1 MFSITRNMTSAS
13 AIALAPALASAPS
26 SAPVSDE
33 ERTYLLIC
41 AAYNEKPVS
50 SVIFEN
56 GVICVFLRAVPATL
70 KQRLKELVYTHVK
83 CRTCANSAEILIQY
97 STLDGSSLFFTE
109 EILKCI
115 ADDDPSAAFY
125 KEMIEITKE
134 AVKCPIVNLEIVTPS
149 IIGKKKLGGFN
160 HWSPNLTPVTFLD
173 GKNMQFYQDA
183 IDRYIKDPMLERLIS
198 NLLSQEGGIDGAIAS
213 LSLMDACCKKAPY
226 GDTFLRTV
234 LWLLEFLT
242 VLKTSFGGRSL
253 DQISPIEK
261 FKLLGQLLFKGRLTL
276 DFHGTTCTSFH
287 QANNNVVDLMQ
298 TAKSEE
304 AMIKLLT
311 ERLDPT
317 KYLRRDETKVL
328 SDKQIDQTMKIL
340 GDFEHRM
347 MTHEKVATFPRV
359 VVLTEKKIS
368 SSLSAFEKMK
378 LEKSAS
384 ASGGGGGGGGGF
396 AARCGKSNLTTTIT
410 KIKTVE
416 ELCDF
421 LRVHPDTVLEIQ
433 VESGYPVKL
442 VDSTL
447 IGKTDDEGV
456 PLLKVPFVWGFS
468 RNSALQV
475 YKLAGYQ
482 KVSHV
487 LPMWDISSEYKKY
500 QNVYFG
506 IKVPSV
512 DFPGVCTFP
521 EFLSDKYLRVLG
533 PTFEKL
539 CNTMEMV
546 IPEGSLAYGIGNSAS
561 DRDHTLMKMLNL
573 KVDGV
578 PLLLTKLR

>member
-1 MFSITRNMTSAS
+1 MSSAS
-13 AIALAPALASAPS
+13 AIALAPALAPAPS

-33 ERTYLLIC
+33 ERTYLRLC
-41 AAYNEKPVS
+41 AAYNEKEVLS
-50 SVIFEN
+50 LIF
-56 GVICVFLRAVPATL
+56 GGIKCVFVREIPSDLT
-70 KQRLKELVYTHVK
+70 QRMREIVLAYVK
-83 CRTCANSAEILIQY
+83 CRMCANAASTLIQY
-97 STLDGSSLFFTE
+97 STLDGSPLFFTE
-109 EILKCI
+109 ELLKFI
-115 ADDDPSAAFY
+115 AEGDPSFSFY
-125 KEMIEITKE
+125 KDMIEITKE
-134 AVKCPIVNLEIVTPS
+134 AVKCPIVNLEIVTPAM
-149 IIGKKKLGGFN
+149 IGSKTSGGFN
-160 HWSPNLTPVTFLD
+160 HWSPNLTSVTSLN
-173 GKNMQFYQDA
+173 GRNMPFYQAA

-198 NLLSQEGGIDGAIAS
+198 NLLTQEGGIDGAIAS

-226 GDTFLRTV
+226 GDTFLGTV
-234 LWLLEFLT
+234 NWLLEFLT
-242 VLKTSFGGRSL
+242 VLKTRFGGRSL

-261 FKLLGQLLFKGRLTL
+261 FTLLGQLLFKGRLTL

-298 TAKSEE
+298 TAKSEKG
-304 AMIKLLT
+304 MITQLA

-317 KYLRRDETKVL
+317 KYLRRVKEI
-328 SDKQIDQTMKIL
+328 SDKQIDQTMNIL

-347 MTHEKVATFPRV
+347 MTHEKVATLPSV

-368 SSLSAFEKMK
+368 SLSAFEKMK
-378 LEKSAS
+378 KSAS
-384 ASGGGGGGGGGF
+384 GGGGGGGF
-396 AARCGKSNLTTTIT
+396 AARCGKSNLTDTTT

-416 ELCDF
+416 ELCAF

-433 VESGYPVKL
+433 VENASPLKL

-456 PLLKVPFVWGFS
+456 PLLKVPIVWGFS
-468 RNSALQV
+468 HSSVLQV

-487 LPMWDISSEYKKY
+487 LPMWGSEFGKY

-506 IKVPSV
+506 IRGIKVPSAN
-512 DFPGVCTFP
+512 FPGVCTVP
-521 EFLSDKYLRVLG
+521 DFLSDKYLRVLG

-539 CNTMEMV
+539 HNTMEMV
-546 IPEGSLAYGIGNSAS
+546 IPDGSLAYGIGSSAS
-561 DRDHTLMKMLNL
+561 DRDHTLRKMLNL

>member
-1 MFSITRNMTSAS
+1 MTASSCLSAS
-13 AIALAPALASAPS
+13 ASVSASASAP
-26 SAPVSDE
+26 DE
-33 ERTYLLIC
+33 ARTYMRLC
-41 AAYNEKPVS
+41 AAYNEKPVLS
-50 SVIFEN
+50 LNFGEIK
-56 GVICVFLRAVPATL
+56 CVFVRAIPSDLT
-70 KQRLKELVYTHVK
+70 QRTREIVFAYIK
-83 CRTCANSAEILIQY
+83 CRMCANAAATLIQY
-97 STLDGSSLFFTE
+97 SSLDGSPLFFTE
-109 EILKCI
+109 ELLKFI
-115 ADDDPSAAFY
+115 AEDDPSFSFY
-125 KEMIEITKE
+125 KEMIEITK
-134 AVKCPIVNLEIVTPS
+134 AALKFPIVNLEIVTPVM
-149 IIGKKKLGGFN
+149 IGSKTSGGFD
-160 HWSPNLTPVTFLD
+160 HWAPNITPVISLN
-173 GKNMQFYQDA
+173 GKNMPFYQAA

-226 GDTFLRTV
+226 GDTFLGTV
-234 LWLLEFLT
+234 NWLLEFLT

-261 FKLLGQLLFKGRLTL
+261 FTLLGQLLFKGRLTL

-287 QANNNVVDLMQ
+287 QANNNVIDLMQ

-347 MTHEKVATFPRV
+347 MTHDKLATLPRV
-359 VVLTEKKIS
+359 VVLTEKKTS

-378 LEKSAS
+378 LEKSAGGGAS
-384 ASGGGGGGGGGF
+384 ASASASASGGGGF

-416 ELCDF
+416 QLCDF
-421 LRVHPDTVLEIQ
+421 LRVHPDTELEIQ

-468 RNSALQV
+468 SNSILQV

-506 IKVPSV
+506 IKVSYV

-533 PTFEKL
+533 PAFEKL
-539 CNTMEMV
+539 HNTMEM
-546 IPEGSLAYGIGNSAS
+546 ILPEGPLAYGIGNTAS
-561 DRDHTLMKMLNL
+561 DRDHTLMKPLNL

-578 PLLLTKLR
+578 PLKLTKLR